1 MSNVSN
7 PFEDENAQYLAL
19 VNDENQYSLWPVSI
33 DVPQGWSTAHGPA
46 GRQECLEH
54 IEKNWTDMRPAGLVA
69 AMREA

>member
-1 MSNVSN
+1 MSN

-54 IEKNWTDMRPAGLVA
+54 IGKNSIGMRPAGLVA
-69 AMREA
+69 AVREA